1 MGWSTKKQ
9 ICELRLKSKINNV
22 KLKKDILQKEEK
34 DISTNKKIKGK
45 NEKLNNNPLLSDSD
59 LEDD

>member
-1 MGWSTKKQ
+1 MKELKQ
-9 ICELRLKSKINNV
+9 IEEEIN
-22 KLKKDILQKEEK
+22 KEEKDILQKEEK
-34 DISTNKKIKGK
+34 EISTNKKIKDK